1 MRTQHQHT
9 ETLFKKI
16 CSLPPEK
23 MAVVEDFVEFLG
35 ARNEVASLEKAASK
49 LSEKSFQKV
58 WDNAE
63 DAEYDN
69 L

>member
-1 MRTQHQHT
+1 MQPQELFEKIRT
-9 ETLFKKI
+9 
-16 CSLPPEK
+16 LPPEK
-23 MAVVEDFVEFLG
+23 IAVVEDFVEFL
-35 ARNEVASLEKAASK
+35 RHRDDDIHLTVAAAT

-58 WDNAE
+58 WDNPD

>member
-1 MRTQHQHT
+1 MQAQQYAQDLLNR
-9 ETLFKKI
+9 I
-16 CSLPPEK
+16 NRLPPEK
-23 MAVVEDFVEFLG
+23 IAVVEDFVEFLG
-35 ARNEVASLEKAASK
+35 HRNEIDRLITAASK

-63 DAEYDN
+63 DAEYDT

>member
-1 MRTQHQHT
+1 MQAQQHT
-9 ETLFKKI
+9 QVLLNKI
-16 CSLPPEK
+16 NRLPPEK
-23 MAVVEDFVEFLG
+23 IAVVEDFVEFLG
-35 ARNEVASLEKAASK
+35 YRNEVAPLVKAASK

-63 DAEYDN
+63 DAEYDA

>member
-1 MRTQHQHT
+1 MQAQQHAQDLLNT
-9 ETLFKKI
+9 I
-16 CSLPPEK
+16 NRLPPEK
-23 MAVVEDFVEFLG
+23 IVVAEDFVEFLG
-35 ARNEVASLEKAASK
+35 HRNKIDRLVTAASK

-63 DAEYDN
+63 DAEYDT

>member
-1 MRTQHQHT
+1 MQTQEHT
-9 ETLFKKI
+9 QELLNKI
-16 CSLPPEK
+16 NRLPPEK
-23 MAVVEDFVEFLG
+23 VAIIEDFVEFLRY
-35 ARNEVASLEKAASK
+35 RNERDPLLTASNR

>member
-1 MRTQHQHT
+1 MQVQQNTRD
-9 ETLFKKI
+9 LLDKI
-16 CSLPPEK
+16 NRLPPEK
-23 MAVVEDFVEFLG
+23 VAVVEDFVEFLG
-35 ARNEVASLEKAASK
+35 HRNEIDSLVTTASK

>member
-1 MRTQHQHT
+1 MQTQ
-9 ETLFKKI
+9 ELFDKI
-16 CSLPPEK
+16 QSLPPK
-23 MAVVEDFVEFLG
+23 KIAVVEDFVEFL
-35 ARNEVASLEKAASK
+35 RYRDDDILLRAAAAK

-58 WDNAE
+58 WDNQD